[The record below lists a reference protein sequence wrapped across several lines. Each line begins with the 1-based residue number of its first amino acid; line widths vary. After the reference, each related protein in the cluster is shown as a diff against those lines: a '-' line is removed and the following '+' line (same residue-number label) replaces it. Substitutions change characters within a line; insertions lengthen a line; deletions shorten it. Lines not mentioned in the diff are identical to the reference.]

1 MRTVEEIEANEDRFT
16 RRITDKRISM
26 LRSLKAVN
34 EPQGAAAAVKQ
45 TSGGSG
51 LDELKGVI
59 CTRQSR
65 ARCFKIIL
73 KMISDAFCS
82 QATRPAMRAR
92 ARSLSLFPLSFSS
105 LSLLSL
111 SRSLSLSAR
120 SAP

>member
-1 MRTVEEIEANEDRFT
+1 MRTVEEIEANGDRFT

-65 ARCFKIIL
+65 ATCFKIIL
-73 KMISDAFCS
+73 KMISDAFCL
-82 QATRPAMRAR
+82 QATRPAI
-92 ARSLSLFPLSFSS
+92 L
-105 LSLLSL
+105 
-111 SRSLSLSAR
+111 SLSLSLSLCALFHDLYPADLTSR
-120 SAP
+120 T

>member
-65 ARCFKIIL
+65 ATCFKIIL

-92 ARSLSLFPLSFSS
+92 ARARARSLSLSSLSFSS
-105 LSLLSL
+105 L
-111 SRSLSLSAR
+111 
-120 SAP
+120 